1 VTPRL
6 VTADE
11 LTEPYDVILLS
22 VMADAL
28 EPTLDDLAT
37 RDTLTRGR

>member
-22 VMADAL
+22 VKADAL

-37 RDTLTRGR
+37 RERLMRG